1 MYDQIRKL
9 CEENNVSVQQLSRDI
24 DVSKNTIGRW
34 DTNSPSVDKVMKVAD
49 YFNVSMDYL
58 CGRTEKKEPTG
69 GDGEFADM
77 DVSENEYELIL
88 MLRRIGDNP
97 IALDS
102 LTKFLSALPLRSAD
116 PAAKTAEN

>member
-9 CEENNVSVQQLSRDI
+9 CEVNNISVQQLSREI

-34 DTNSPSVDKVMKVAD
+34 DTNCPSVDKVMKVAD

-69 GDGEFADM
+69 DGEFVDM
-77 DVSENEYELIL
+77 DVSEKEYKVI
-88 MLRRIGDNP
+88 MVLRQFRNDP
-97 IALDS
+97 AVLDS
-102 LTKFLSALPLRSAD
+102 VITILSRLQ
-116 PAAKTAEN
+116 